1 MARKLTLEQRF
12 DAALTL
18 LAHADD
24 DAQIGAFIGLVDLLR
39 PKRPDRVDEAV
50 DRLQRFGAYLQT
62 QPELRVGLREALL
75 RLVANRKSV
84 RLFTDSGILANEG
97 FFTGLWRRVGASILP
112 EEQDRESLKDVVG
125 LVFRKQSD
133 YLWLQNV
140 PDDAWLELMHAIDFR
155 KARGTPPAQKILMH
169 VLDGLQVMSYRITA
183 IGLEPEIVHNY
194 PAIERYESP
203 FLMQN
208 VEVRLFIEDRKNAL
222 SQKADPTMDDKH
234 LQVLLQQCRDIVTR
248 IRRQA
253 LIIGASVG
261 LTHLLVR
268 LTQNIE
274 RCALLLKLLEVKPEV
289 DCNADRLRLLRA
301 LVEGENRKNS
311 VRDLFMQTVQLL
323 ALRITGN
330 AGKAG
335 EAYITNSASEYFSLF
350 RAAMGAGFLVALMA
364 AVKLWLAHQPY
375 APLVEAFRF
384 SAMYATGF
392 VLMSIFHFSLA
403 TKQPA
408 MTANRLAR
416 ALEAP
421 AQKGQDRLDNLAEL
435 IVRTLRSQFV
445 AVLGNFVLSM
455 PVAAAIAYA
464 FYSNSGEHFIGLEKA
479 EKLIHEI
486 DPLHWTTWFWGALTG
501 VWLFVCGLISGY
513 YDNKAVYNRIPQ
525 RLQQLRSLRWLGVKR
540 RERLAHFVEE
550 NLGAVAGSFFFGI
563 MLGSTAAL
571 GKVTGLPIDTLH
583 VTFSATNTMYALVA
597 FDGQLPWSTLARCA
611 LGILVIGTMNLAVSF
626 GLALNVAMRAQRV
639 KFADT
644 WPLLGKLLRRLFTT
658 PAQFFLPPRSP
669 RPPFVAPAV
678 SDAEMIKSADKSE
691 KGPETARGNVKAGGE
706 GAKPGK
712 K

>member
-1 MARKLTLEQRF
+1 MPRKLSLEQRV

-18 LAHADD
+18 VAHADD
-24 DAQIGAFIGLVDLLR
+24 DVQIGAFIGLVDLLR
-39 PKRPDRVDEAV
+39 PRRPDDLDDALRRIGCLNA
-50 DRLQRFGAYLQT
+50 RLQT
-62 QPELRVGLREALL
+62 EPELRAGLREALL
-75 RLVANRKSV
+75 RLIANRKSV
-84 RLFTDSGILANEG
+84 RLFTDAGMLADDG
-97 FFTGLWRRVGASILP
+97 FFTALWRRIGASVLP
-112 EEQDRESLKDVVG
+112 EVVDPESLKDVVG
-125 LVFRKQSD
+125 LVFHEPSD
-133 YLWLQNV
+133 HQWLRNV
-140 PDDAWLELMHAIDFR
+140 PDDVWLELMHNLDFR
-155 KARGTPPAQKILMH
+155 KARGTPQAQKILMH
-169 VLDGLQVMSYRITA
+169 VLDALQVMSYRITA

-208 VEVRLFIEDRKNAL
+208 VEVREFIEERKRAL
-222 SQKADPTMDDKH
+222 SDKTEPAVDDKH

-253 LIIGASVG
+253 MVIGASVG
-261 LTHLLVR
+261 LTQLLVR

-311 VRDLFMQTVQLL
+311 LRDLFTQTVELL

-335 EAYITNSASEYFSLF
+335 EAYITNSAGEYFALL

-364 AVKLWLAHQPY
+364 AAKLWLAHQPY
-375 APLVEAFRF
+375 APLVEALRY
-384 SAMYATGF
+384 SALYAAGF

-435 IVRTLRSQFV
+435 MVRTLRSQFI
-445 AVLGNFVLSM
+445 AVLGNFVLAM
-455 PVAAAIAYA
+455 PLAVLIGYA
-464 FYSNSGEHFIGLEKA
+464 VYANSGEHIIGVAKA
-479 EKLIHEI
+479 EQLIDEI
-486 DPLHWTTWFWGALTG
+486 DPLNWTTWFWSALTG

-525 RLQQLRSLRWLGVKR
+525 RLRQLRSLRWLGR
-540 RERLAHFVEE
+540 RRLEHLADFVEQ
-550 NLGAVAGSFFFGI
+550 NLGAIAGSFFFGI

-571 GKVTGLPIDTLH
+571 GKIVGLPLDTLH
-583 VTFSATNTMYALVA
+583 VTFSATNMMYALVA
-597 FDGQLPWSTLARCA
+597 FDGQLPWSTLGRCTV
-611 LGILVIGTMNLAVSF
+611 GIAVIAFMNLAVSF
-626 GLALNVAMRAQRV
+626 GLALNVALRAQRV

-644 WPLLGKLLRRLFTT
+644 WPLVGKLLRRLLTT
-658 PAQFFLPPRSP
+658 PAQFLFPPRVP
-669 RPPFVAPAV
+669 GQPIAPPP
-678 SDAEMIKSADKSE
+678 
-691 KGPETARGNVKAGGE
+691 GTARDNGATRSDRKAE
-706 GAKPGK
+706 K